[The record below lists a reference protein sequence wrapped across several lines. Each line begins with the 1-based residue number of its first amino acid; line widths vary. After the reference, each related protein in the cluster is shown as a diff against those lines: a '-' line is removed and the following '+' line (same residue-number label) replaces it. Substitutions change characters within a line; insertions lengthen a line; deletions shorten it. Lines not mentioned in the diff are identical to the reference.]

1 MDCGNLASDLCAQ
14 DIRGS
19 QVKTVEVASGTA
31 PTAVCT
37 CHVAVDWCTE
47 G

>member
-19 QVKTVEVASGTA
+19 RVKTVEVASRERRLRRVYLSCG
-31 PTAVCT
+31 C
-37 CHVAVDWCTE
+37 
-47 G
+47 